1 MAPPLPPH
9 FFSLLLLA
17 NLLVIVA
24 VARPLSTVERANAG
38 EPTMAY
44 APSSSL
50 NPIELHMTTF
60 AGAPE
65 ISLPHHRQHR
75 AFDKSFAGGEV
86 ILGGLA
92 TAILAAVFC
101 YIRVTRERVE
111 DEKS

>member
-9 FFSLLLLA
+9 LFSLLLLA

-24 VARPLSTVERANAG
+24 VARPLSTVERAN
-38 EPTMAY
+38 TMAH

-50 NPIELHMTTF
+50 NPIELHMTTV

-65 ISLPHHRQHR
+65 IGPPHHRQHR